1 MSDKVVNPEYK
12 KNSALSV
19 SDADWAAL
27 KATITAWLA
36 TQSTKNVVL
45 VSDIRDLDDLM
56 GSGDSGDKVW
66 AQISQEMDLMV
77 IPG

>member
-1 MSDKVVNPEYK
+1 MSDQVVNPEYK

-27 KATITAWLA
+27 KVTITAWLA

-45 VSDIRDLDDLM
+45 VSDIRGLDALM
-56 GSGDSGDKVW
+56 RPGDPGDRVW